1 MIPKSG
7 TRFLEKIMPK
17 QSWLALACLLSLAAG
32 GALAQ
37 QTPIAVEAINASKP
51 TRCAETDNV
60 YVKLRSPDVRTFRVE
75 ATHPHYLRDL
85 KADTVAPDFGRCDM
99 SRDPV
104 FRATPRQVVLHD
116 AGNWRLLGFT
126 YERFWRPAEVPV
138 HVGDKEETGLHL
150 LQLWTR
156 GRKRDEEVLVL
167 YPADGYWRARV
178 LAPEK
183 LGWQVNP
190 SLPTAYGS
198 SFLVGP
204 IEEQAQTPVER
215 RPFVAIERVHFYPD
229 LGIFLVTFARGG
241 RAIVRVWSLTEE
253 RTTLEVALSDAI
265 PSQPFAALRSM
276 YVAEDNADVAR
287 VTWRTLDGRRGDVP
301 VMRFMRAQ
309 ARELWAGRSKPSR
322 HNTSAP
328 DMVFGTF
335 RKFK

>member
-1 MIPKSG
+1 MRRARELG
-7 TRFLEKIMPK
+7 VAGLL
-17 QSWLALACLLSLAAG
+17 WLAAS

-37 QTPIAVEAINASKP
+37 QLPIAVDATNASKR

-60 YVKLRSPDVRTFRVE
+60 YVKLRSPDVRTFRIE
-75 ATHPHYLRDL
+75 ATHPHYLKQL
-85 KADTVAPDFGRCDM
+85 TADTVAPDFGRCDM

-116 AGNWRLLGFT
+116 AGDWRLLGFT
-126 YERFWRPAEVPV
+126 YESFWRPAEVPV
-138 HVGDKEETGLHL
+138 HVGERTEAGLHL

-178 LAPEK
+178 MAPGK

-190 SLPTAYGS
+190 ILPTAYGS

-204 IEEQAQTPVER
+204 IEEKG
-215 RPFVAIERVHFYPD
+215 RPFVEIERVHFYPD
-229 LGIFLVTFARGG
+229 LGTFLVTFARGG
-241 RAIVRVWSLTEE
+241 RAVLRIWSMTED
-253 RTTLEVALSDAI
+253 RTTLEVAFADTISGH
-265 PSQPFAALRSM
+265 PFAALRSM
-276 YVAEDNADVAR
+276 FVTEDNADVAR
-287 VTWRTLDGRRGDVP
+287 VMWRTLDGRRGDEP
-301 VMRFMRAQ
+301 VMRFKRAQ
-309 ARELWAGRSKPSR
+309 ARELWAGRTKPSR

-328 DMVFGTF
+328 DMMFGTF